1 MKAFDWEIGKV
12 PEGWSCEHGA
22 PRVINGDFSRGPMA
36 AVMPPFTFC
45 PNGAVSDTLCVY
57 QFHYDQRH
65 KVKAW
70 LDWFMK
76 EFDE

>member
-1 MKAFDWEIGKV
+1 MKSFDWNIGEV
-12 PEGWSCEHGA
+12 PEGWSREHGA
-22 PRVINGDFSRGPMA
+22 PRVINGDFSRGAMA
-36 AVMPPFTFC
+36 AVMPPITFC
-45 PNGAVSDTLCVY
+45 PNGALPGTLCTY
-57 QFHYDQRH
+57 QFHYSQRH